1 LAKLSIQ
8 RLLEVSKL
16 IATEAGGQL
25 EEAIT
30 FLNDL
35 ANQTTKALRNGLS
48 FRDNFNCLVQEAELR
63 HDVEAV
69 LNTSGKRPAMIIP
82 GRVISTNAGLD
93 SFAWYINEQNQT
105 IVKVKYSGTTDVA
118 QKCVFIILFEF

>member
-1 LAKLSIQ
+1 M
-8 RLLEVSKL
+8 EVSKL
-16 IATEAGGQL
+16 IATEAGSQL

-48 FRDNFNCLVQEAELR
+48 FRDNFNCLIQEAELK

-69 LNTSGKRPAMIIP
+69 LNTGGKRPAMILP
-82 GRVISTNAGLD
+82 GRVIATTAGLD

-105 IVKVKYSGTTDVA
+105 IVKVKFSGTTDVA